1 MHTAPACTSSMSVCV
16 CSAQKNACLCD
27 GKVLTGQ
34 VCLCVSFVRKA
45 HWHPN
50 NEGSNASLR
59 RSIYSGEAHVCVI
72 CVCVCVS
79 GPALLQSR
87 GVQSPGRHNAQLP
100 ARVIYTWCDMCEQ
113 GRPHHP
119 IPPPRGRSAFT
130 VRSTARVIVCAY
142 SHELAP
148 VHRHR
153 TQSTVLCVLCAALPK
168 LVLLIATGPK
178 RPIKKA
184 KSPR

>member
-72 CVCVCVS
+72 CVCVCLRTCTPSVPW
-79 GPALLQSR
+79 GPE
-87 GVQSPGRHNAQLP
+87 P
-100 ARVIYTWCDMCEQ
+100 
-113 GRPHHP
+113 
-119 IPPPRGRSAFT
+119 
-130 VRSTARVIVCAY
+130 RSTQRAAACACDLYLVRYVRTGPPAPPDTASQRSVCFHC
-142 SHELAP
+142 SQHST
-148 VHRHR
+148 RHR
-153 TQSTVLCVLCAALPK
+153 VCLFARAGACT
-168 LVLLIATGPK
+168 
-178 RPIKKA
+178 
-184 KSPR
+184 